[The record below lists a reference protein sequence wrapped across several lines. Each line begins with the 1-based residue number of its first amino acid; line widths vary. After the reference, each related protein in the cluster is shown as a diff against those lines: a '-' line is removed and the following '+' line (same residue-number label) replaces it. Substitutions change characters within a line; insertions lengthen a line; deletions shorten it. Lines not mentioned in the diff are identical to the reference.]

1 MQQIVP
7 NVWCQGNADDVG
19 RFYADVLPD
28 TSMDVV
34 ASYPTDNLPDFQRHL
49 AGQPLVV
56 DVSVGGYQL
65 RLINA
70 GGEYRPTP
78 ALSFFL
84 TVDPRSFKGGTDEAR
99 TLMAT
104 MWAAL
109 ADGGEV
115 RMPLD
120 EYPHSKL
127 YGWVQD
133 KFGVNW
139 QLMLAAPDTER
150 RPGVMPQF
158 LFTGEAAQAQQAIDL
173 YTGLLPNSA
182 PGMTVPKPDDAGGL
196 LFAEFTLAG
205 QWFSAMDGGAGH
217 DFTFTPG
224 LSLQVECTDQEEI
237 DSLWEA
243 LSAVPEAEQCGW
255 LVDRFGVSWQIVPR
269 NMAEL
274 MQNPGAYQRM
284 LTMKKIIVADL

>member
-1 MQQIVP
+1 MYK
-7 NVWCQGNADDVG
+7 CQGNADDVG

-34 ASYPTDNLPDFQRHL
+34 ASYPTNNWPDFQRHL

-78 ALSFFL
+78 ALSIIL
-84 TVDPRSFKGGTDEAR
+84 TVDPRSFKGGADEAR

-139 QLMLAAPDTER
+139 QLMLAAPDAER
-150 RPGVMPQF
+150 RPGVMPQVSVHRRGRQGA
-158 LFTGEAAQAQQAIDL
+158 TGDRPLHRPAPELGPGNVRAEA
-173 YTGLLPNSA
+173 
-182 PGMTVPKPDDAGGL
+182 
-196 LFAEFTLAG
+196 
-205 QWFSAMDGGAGH
+205 
-217 DFTFTPG
+217 
-224 LSLQVECTDQEEI
+224 
-237 DSLWEA
+237 
-243 LSAVPEAEQCGW
+243 
-255 LVDRFGVSWQIVPR
+255 R
-269 NMAEL
+269 
-274 MQNPGAYQRM
+274 
-284 LTMKKIIVADL
+284 